1 MQINEFSMQITAR
14 NTEEK
19 ITYEKCSVF
28 CAHRIEILQ
37 KVNELGG
44 TVGPNTSYVSVPT
57 SKQLHELVRYIE
69 KLIEE
74 DKYF

>member
-14 NTEEK
+14 NTEER

-28 CAHRIEILQ
+28 CVHRSEILQ
-37 KVNELGG
+37 KVSELGG

-57 SKQLHELVRYIE
+57 SKQLHKLVQYIE

-74 DKYF
+74 EE